1 MLSTGIKRIKTAFS
15 QKSISKDNL
24 QIKKTFETIF
34 EQIKKNP
41 IIFLKNRSKFISRFN
56 LLIGTDLH

>member
-1 MLSTGIKRIKTAFS
+1 MLSTGIKSIKTAFS